1 MIKRLFTGKINSITM
16 AALIVAL
23 SSLVS
28 RFLGIFRD
36 RILAGEFGAGDT
48 LDVYYAAFR
57 IPDLIFNLLV
67 LGALSAG
74 FIPIFTKLLN
84 DPLRKAKDV
93 LSGDKYRSAWELAS
107 NVLHLLVF
115 SLIILS
121 GLGIIFAPLLMKL
134 VAPGFSVDK
143 QILTASLTRIMFL
156 SPIFLGISSI
166 FGGILQSFKR
176 FFVYS
181 LAPIMYNI
189 GIIIGALYF
198 VPIWGIYGL
207 AWGVVFGALLH
218 FLVQMPTVMSLGFNY
233 VPFWRHPW
241 WDKKIKELVIM
252 MVPRTM
258 SLAISQINL
267 VVITIV
273 ASTLASGS
281 LAVFNFANNLQSF
294 PIGIF
299 GISFAVAAFPT
310 LSALAFNKDKLV
322 NNFSVV
328 FRQILFFIVPA
339 TVLLLTLRAQ
349 IIRVIL
355 GTGQFDWGDTIATI
369 DTLGFFTIS
378 LFAQASLPLL
388 VRMFYARHN
397 AKTPFIVGM
406 TAVLVNVILSLS
418 LPKLTSCQLI
428 VGSNGALIE
437 QCLPLGVSGL
447 ALAFSIASIFNFVFL
462 WIMLRIEIGGMDEY
476 RILVSAV
483 KFSAAAIMCGITVQG
498 MKLLM
503 VQYLNIDMTRLW
515 GVLSQ
520 GLAAGTSGILVYIAF
535 CSLLGSEELL
545 DFWHSLKRRLPG
557 RRIEAGDQGEA
568 RGI

>member
-1 MIKRLFTGKINSITM
+1 MIKKLFSGQINSITM
-16 AALIVAL
+16 AALLVAL

-57 IPDLIFNLLV
+57 IPDLVFNLLV

-74 FIPIFTKLLN
+74 FIPIFTKLLDN
-84 DPLRKAKDV
+84 PLEKIKDTFTA
-93 LSGDKYRSAWELAS
+93 GKNKSAWELAS
-107 NVLHLLVF
+107 VVINILGF

-121 GLGIIFAPLLMKL
+121 ALGILFAPMLMKL
-134 VAPGFSVDK
+134 VTPGFSPEK
-143 QILTASLTRIMFL
+143 QSLTITLTRIMFL
-156 SPIFLGISSI
+156 SPIFLGISSV

-181 LAPIMYNI
+181 LSPIMYNI
-189 GIIIGALYF
+189 GIIIGALYL
-198 VPIWGIYGL
+198 VPIWGVKGL

-218 FLVQMPTVMSLGFNY
+218 MLVQVPTVLHLGFKY
-233 VPFWRHPW
+233 VPKIDFKNKYI
-241 WDKKIKELVIM
+241 KKVGRM

-267 VVITIV
+267 VVITII
-273 ASTLASGS
+273 ASTLAGGS

-299 GISFAVAAFPT
+299 GISFAIAAFPT
-310 LSALAFNKDKLV
+310 LSAIAFDKKKLV
-322 NNFSVV
+322 DNFSNI

-339 TVLLLTLRAQ
+339 TVLLLALRAQ

-355 GTGQFDWGDTIATI
+355 GTGQFDWEDTILTI
-369 DTLGFFTIS
+369 HTLGFFTIS

-397 AKTPFIVGM
+397 SKTPFLIGLIS
-406 TAVLVNVILSLS
+406 AFVNVILSLYF
-418 LPKLTSCQLI
+418 
-428 VGSNGALIE
+428 ARR
-437 QCLPLGVSGL
+437 LGVAGL
-447 ALAFSIASIFNFVFL
+447 ALAFSIASILNFVLL
-462 WIMLRIEIGGMDEY
+462 WLWLRIEIGNLDEV
-476 RILVSAV
+476 RILISAI
-483 KFSAAAIMCGITVQG
+483 KFSAAALVGGIAVQG
-498 MKLLM
+498 MKLLIWP
-503 VQYLNIDMTRLW
+503 YIDMTRVW
-515 GVLSQ
+515 GVLAQ
-520 GLAAGTSGILVYIAF
+520 GLAAGISGILIYIAF
-535 CSLLGSEELL
+535 CALFKSEELFN
-545 DFWHSLKRRLPG
+545 FWSSVKRRLPWKK
-557 RRIEAGDQGEA
+557 IEADDQGEA